1 MPRRPSNE
9 EIEALYGEYLNL
21 GQLDPSE
28 LWRGVNPELTQH
40 VFRPVD
46 VINTLAYA
54 EEQTSGPAVATFRE
68 LSFNTTMVDRIAVIR
83 QVFWGNIGILPD
95 SLRVFKITPAATID
109 MFDDQAP
116 PADFI
121 FAGGRNSS
129 PAWQAMMPMVLYPLE
144 TLVFRMFRG
153 VAASLD
159 MRVELSGEEFERPL
173 RNVGT

>member
-9 EIEALYGEYLNL
+9 EIVAFYREYMNQ

-28 LWRGVNPELTQH
+28 LWRGVTPELTQH

-54 EEQTSGPAVATFRE
+54 EEITTGAAVATFRE
-68 LSFNTTMVDRIAVIR
+68 ASFNTTAVDRIAVIR

-95 SLRVFKITPAATID
+95 SLRVFKVTPLATID

-129 PAWQAMMPMVLYPLE
+129 PAWGPVMPIVLYPLE
-144 TLVFRMFRG
+144 TLTFRIFRG

-159 MRVELSGEEFERPL
+159 MRVELAGEEFERPL
-173 RNVGT
+173 RNVAT